1 MARSITQTNRPRLTL
16 DIPPALRRR
25 IKVAAA
31 AQDLSVSAYVTRL
44 LDRAVPAGR
53 ALKKRAD
60 GTITAE
66 TLGRF
71 AAFRAEQTIP
81 FPEDSADLIREAGME
96 RDKQL

>member
-1 MARSITQTNRPRLTL
+1 MARSITKTNRPRLTL

-31 AQDLSVSAYVTRL
+31 AQDLSVSAYVTGL

-53 ALKKRAD
+53 VLKKKAD
-60 GTITAE
+60 GTITTE

-71 AAFRAEQTIP
+71 ATFRAQQPTP
-81 FPEDSADLIREAGME
+81 FPEDSVDLIREARME
-96 RDKQL
+96 RDNQL